1 MSVEGARL
9 DLTADLSI
17 EVDGAP
23 VRVTA
28 EDGDL
33 RVVAA
38 DVRGFMLGLRA
49 AATARNGTRP
59 PGPTSASWPAPW
71 PTQGSPPGCTRRRST
86 LSPVGAGVDS
96 ALGGLLLSTRKAQPD
111 ALGIL
116 RASGWVRAVETA
128 LAGAL
133 LLGIAL
139 VRRRRRAAGEEPPV
153 AFEPRTARSSGIGGP
168 GASGGRGARAVHV
181 GAFGEQRR
189 QETQHQ
195 RRPGD
200 VGEHRGLDAA
210 GDPPLHPEERPHDQ

>member
-1 MSVEGARL
+1 MCVQGARL

-38 DVRGFMLGLRA
+38 DVRGFMLGLQA

-59 PGPTSASWPAPW
+59 GRADVRELAGALADAGLTARLY
-71 PTQGSPPGCTRRRST
+71 SPSQHVVT
-86 LSPVGAGVDS
+86 VGAGVDS

-116 RASGWVRAVETA
+116 RASGWSRAVETA

-139 VRRRRRAAGEEPPV
+139 VRRRRRAAGEEPP
-153 AFEPRTARSSGIGGP
+153 R
-168 GASGGRGARAVHV
+168 
-181 GAFGEQRR
+181 
-189 QETQHQ
+189 
-195 RRPGD
+195 
-200 VGEHRGLDAA
+200 
-210 GDPPLHPEERPHDQ
+210 